1 MGVLLF
7 AGAEED
13 GWVADGDG
21 TTGSWSTCGELVT
34 LGFASSALRPSSS
47 AVIMPVTVPT
57 ATTTEAATT
66 MAPRRAARLR
76 SALRA
81 ARRWARRP
89 DTVLVPLRGG
99 GRVPPFWEASG
110 PPTLPSAYDWDPS
123 PMGQLE
129 QFTTSV
135 DAVVSR
141 MRTLDATLPER
152 DGIAVFNRVYLAV
165 TEAVDRRID
174 GSGFPDA
181 RAAITLDARFAE
193 RYLAAV
199 DAVADERRPPA
210 CWRPLFQ
217 FRRHPGVRPLQFAL
231 AGINAH
237 IGHDLALAVVD
248 SCRTLNCEP
257 ADLEDEFDRVG
268 DLLVSLEE
276 RIREDLMPG
285 PDLLQIADPL
295 THLLGAFSLERARDA
310 TWSAARALWA
320 LRRLPDVAEEFTERL
335 DAAVG
340 FAGRMLLTPLPD

>member
-1 MGVLLF
+1 
-7 AGAEED
+7 
-13 GWVADGDG
+13 
-21 TTGSWSTCGELVT
+21 
-34 LGFASSALRPSSS
+34 
-47 AVIMPVTVPT
+47 
-57 ATTTEAATT
+57 
-66 MAPRRAARLR
+66 
-76 SALRA
+76 
-81 ARRWARRP
+81 
-89 DTVLVPLRGG
+89 
-99 GRVPPFWEASG
+99 
-110 PPTLPSAYDWDPS
+110 
-123 PMGQLE
+123 MGQLE
-129 QFTTSV
+129 QFTTSG

-141 MRTLDATLPER
+141 MRALDAMLPER
-152 DGIAVFNRVYLAV
+152 DGVAVFNRVYLAV
-165 TEAVDRRID
+165 TEAVDRRIA

-181 RAAITLDARFAE
+181 RAAITLDVRFAE

-320 LRRLPDVAEEFTERL
+320 LRRMPDVAEEFTERL

>member
-1 MGVLLF
+1 
-7 AGAEED
+7 
-13 GWVADGDG
+13 
-21 TTGSWSTCGELVT
+21 
-34 LGFASSALRPSSS
+34 
-47 AVIMPVTVPT
+47 
-57 ATTTEAATT
+57 
-66 MAPRRAARLR
+66 MAQ
-76 SALRA
+76 
-81 ARRWARRP
+81 
-89 DTVLVPLRGG
+89 
-99 GRVPPFWEASG
+99 WE
-110 PPTLPSAYDWDPS
+110 
-123 PMGQLE
+123 QI
-129 QFTTSV
+129 TTSV

-141 MRTLDATLPER
+141 LRALDASLPAR
-152 DGIAVFNRVYLAV
+152 DGVAVFNRVYLAV

-174 GSGFPDA
+174 TGRFADA
-181 RAAITLDARFAE
+181 QAATTLDVRFAE

-199 DAVADERRPPA
+199 DAVDDGRRPPA

-217 FRRHPGVRPLQFAL
+217 LRRHPGVRPLQFAL

-248 SCRTLNCEP
+248 SCRTLRCEP

-295 THLLGAFSLERARDA
+295 THLLGAWSLERARDA

-320 LRRLPDVAEEFTERL
+320 LRELPDVAEEFTERL

-340 FAGRMLLTPLPD
+340 FAGRMLLTPLP